1 MGIWEILGIEP
12 TMDKRKIKRAYA
24 ERTRTVHPE
33 EKPEEFRVLYEAY
46 QRAMKLAEVPKA
58 GRPYRM
64 ETAGV
69 TRQKKPEE
77 QETAQPERAERAER
91 AEAKKPEEARPEE
104 QKRACSD
111 SLERME
117 AKKPE
122 TAQPDREEMHS
133 YFEAIK
139 SEQEEKIAFFRE
151 KWKMIGFENWKS
163 EVKEWWKNYLK
174 TEDFREI
181 QWHPQLL
188 GFLTEE
194 LEKPVQYEYEIR
206 LFLWE
211 AYGFQEKGTVCNG
224 DLQKLRKALREQENR
239 QLEAR
244 RLARDKKEKKFY
256 NRMFLIALG
265 LGCFFWGGTAILVK
279 NMENDNRGSRQDAVE
294 SCAENIPEGP
304 EEERDL
310 VKAYMEERYP
320 GTEFSEPVWVEE
332 RTVSGD
338 VYEMH
343 SLSHPDI
350 TFEAMLLY
358 DLADSAVRGI
368 KEEYGQ
374 LLTERYAKEYGLECF
389 WLYRPENEW
398 PDLPGEYTGVSV
410 LCYQDAEK
418 LDEFCDTVIRMFRE
432 QEELQNLAAVGICK
446 ANVCYPDLLVGGGS
460 SEYDLGDGQFYRPW
474 EMESGRMQEMIREG
488 CQKYMVYF
496 EPWGLPLEQCLK
508 WRAEYEEKGGEISR
522 DSDSSFSVTLSAE
535 GGEPCEIYIPVYV
548 CDVYDGPE
556 SECAWMIL
564 AGDAYYYLLSEGVTV
579 EARKGEHGFWA
590 EKDGEVFELGRS
602 AKENIEWIDEFIPH

>member
-12 TMDKRKIKRAYA
+12 TTDKRQIKRAYA

-46 QRAMKLAEVPKA
+46 QRAMEVAELSKA
-58 GRPYRM
+58 GRSYR
-64 ETAGV
+64 GV
-69 TRQKKPEE
+69 GITQQK
-77 QETAQPERAERAER
+77 
-91 AEAKKPEEARPEE
+91 RPEE
-104 QKRACSD
+104 VRQ
-111 SLERME
+111 EE
-117 AKKPE
+117 QE
-122 TAQPDREEMHS
+122 TAQPDREEMRS

-139 SEQEEKIAFFRE
+139 SEQEKKIAFFRE
-151 KWKMIGFENWKS
+151 KWKKIEFENWKP

-174 TEDFREI
+174 SEDFRDI
-181 QWHPQLL
+181 QWNPQLI

-194 LEKPVQYEYEIR
+194 LEKPIQYEYEIR

-211 AYGFQEKGTVCNG
+211 AYGFQKKDTVCKG
-224 DLQKLRKALREQENR
+224 DLQKLRRALREQESK

-244 RLARDKKEKKFY
+244 RRARRQKERKFY
-256 NRMFLIALG
+256 NRMFFIALG

-279 NMENDNRGSRQDAVE
+279 NMENDNRGSGQDDTG
-294 SCAENIPEGP
+294 SYAENIPEEP

-310 VKAYMEERYP
+310 VKTYMEERYP

-350 TFEAMLLY
+350 TFKAMLLY
-358 DLADSAVRGI
+358 DLADSTVRGI
-368 KEEYGQ
+368 GEEYGQ
-374 LLTERYAKEYGLECF
+374 LLTEHYAKEYGLECF

-398 PDLPGEYTGVSV
+398 PELPGEYTGVSV

-418 LDEFCDTVIRMFRE
+418 LGEFCDMVIRMFRE

-460 SEYDLGDGQFYRPW
+460 SEYDLGDGQFYQPW
-474 EMESGRMQEMIREG
+474 EMESSQMQEMIREG

-496 EPWGLPLEQCLK
+496 EPWGLLLEQCLK

-522 DSDSSFSVTLSAE
+522 ESNSSFSVTLSAE
-535 GGEPCEIYIPVYV
+535 GGEPCEICVPVYV

-556 SECAWMIL
+556 SECVWMIL

-579 EARKGEHGFWA
+579 GVREGEHGFWA